1 MQNGDAYNDSHSIGK
16 LGITMTLSSMTAFS
30 RTAETTPLGVL
41 VWETRSVNHRFLEI
55 SMRLPDALRYIEQDV
70 RRAVQNVVTRGKIDL
85 FLQYQP
91 SATVDTLSVNT
102 ALVKQLSVIEQALAA
117 HFSGVH
123 SNLTDILRWP
133 GVLEKGESQMEAVGE
148 SALKLLASALSDLS
162 DTRLREGQALLH
174 CLQSNVGALQ
184 LEVEKIERRMPEV
197 LAHERQRVLDRIAS
211 LELAVDQDRLEQ
223 EMVWLAQKADIA
235 EECQRLKTHIQEVK
249 RVLDGGGVMG
259 RRLDFLMQ
267 ELNREANT
275 TASKSLDV
283 ETTQSAVEM
292 KVLIEQMREQV
303 QNVE

>member
-1 MQNGDAYNDSHSIGK
+1 
-16 LGITMTLSSMTAFS
+16 MTLSSMTAFS
-30 RTAETTPLGVL
+30 RTSTTSPLGIL
-41 VWETRSVNHRFLEI
+41 VWELKSVNHRFLEI

-70 RRAVQNVVTRGKIDL
+70 RRTVQKSLTRGKVDI

-91 SATVDTLSVNT
+91 SDQAVEAISLNS
-102 ALVKQLSVIEQALAA
+102 ALVKQLSVVEQSLAA

-123 SNLTDILRWP
+123 SNLIDILRWP
-133 GVLEKGESQMEAVGE
+133 GVIEKAVNQDETLGEQAID
-148 SALKLLASALSDLS
+148 ALKNALSDLF
-162 DTRLREGQALLH
+162 DTRLREGEAVLR
-174 CLQSNVGALQ
+174 CLQSNTKALQ
-184 LEVEKIERRMPEV
+184 QEVKKIESRMPEV
-197 LAHERQRVLDRIAS
+197 LAYERQRVLDRIAG
-211 LELAVDQDRLEQ
+211 LALTIDQDRLEQ

-235 EECQRLKTHIQEVK
+235 EECQRLTTHINEVN
-249 RVLDGGGVMG
+249 RVLEKGGVAG

-275 TASKSLDV
+275 IASKSLDV